1 MNPNRLALRAVW
13 PLLGALLAGCSA
25 VEPTTLLS
33 SPTST
38 RPVAAPVSIAPSNGA
53 IFQASSFR
61 PMFEDRRARA
71 VGDILSVVIS
81 EQSSANQGSKADAT
95 REGKAKN
102 TVNSLPIITTG
113 LNKLLGMDVEGKSK
127 FSLNNNGGAKNDF
140 NSRVAV
146 TVIEV
151 LSNGNLLISGEKQIG
166 LDQGTE
172 FVRISGVVAP
182 SAIGPGN
189 LVESQN
195 VADARIEYRTNSQ
208 IDKAQL
214 NAMMN
219 RFFYSVLPL

>member
-1 MNPNRLALRAVW
+1 MKPHSLARRAAW

-25 VEPTTLLS
+25 VEPTTILS

-38 RPVAAPVSIAPSNGA
+38 RPTAAPVSIAPSNGA
-53 IFQASSFR
+53 IFQVSSFR

-81 EQSSANQGSKADAT
+81 ERSSANQGSKADAT

-113 LNKLLGMDVEGKSK
+113 LNTLLGMDVEGKSK

-182 SAIGPGN
+182 SVIGPGN

>member
-13 PLLGALLAGCSA
+13 PLLVALLAGCSA

-53 IFQASSFR
+53 IFQVSSFR

>member
-53 IFQASSFR
+53 IFQVSSFR